1 MKLALKL
8 SDMQSGAGAPP
19 LIMPWI
25 SLCEEGGDRD
35 DKKVKRERETR
46 FYKILERGEVFT
58 AVVPRYTKHEKIF
71 SSGHLLTL

>member
-58 AVVPRYTKHEKIF
+58 TAPVDTKHEKIF